1 MEPESGEL
9 NYLTEAM
16 NKIIV
21 SNYRILIEKRPRNA
35 KLKWSQKGREITNQ
49 GHHEVFSLPTS
60 AH

>member
-21 SNYRILIEKRPRNA
+21 SNCRILIEKRPRNTIIILA
-35 KLKWSQKGREITNQ
+35 KLNGDKNTGK
-49 GHHEVFSLPTS
+49 
-60 AH
+60 